1 MLSLLL
7 LSKLL
12 QRSLYC
18 CSRSEVSSVECSD
31 LAFLKIL
38 QNTHLGDL
46 CVHFGDEWAFG
57 LMSRKIRIERVKS
70 KFFGPTVAISSFVA
84 EEKTEV
90 PVNHQWWAQYH
101 CTSSIVTCY
110 PPSII
115 ATIFGTL
122 SRRRANSRGGGYTRV
137 YPPILPPEKG
147 DKNAKPRKTQTKNQK
162 PKQSGK

>member
-12 QRSLYC
+12 QRSLY

-84 EEKTEV
+84 EKKTEV
-90 PVNHQWWAQYH
+90 PVNHQ
-101 CTSSIVTCY
+101 
-110 PPSII
+110 
-115 ATIFGTL
+115 
-122 SRRRANSRGGGYTRV
+122 
-137 YPPILPPEKG
+137 
-147 DKNAKPRKTQTKNQK
+147 
-162 PKQSGK
+162 